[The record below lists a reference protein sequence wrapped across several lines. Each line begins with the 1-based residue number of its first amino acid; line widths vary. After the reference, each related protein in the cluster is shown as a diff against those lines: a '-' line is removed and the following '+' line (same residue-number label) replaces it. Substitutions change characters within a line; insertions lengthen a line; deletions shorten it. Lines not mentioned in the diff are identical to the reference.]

1 MDIKEEFNKI
11 NAELL
16 SKKNET
22 INQINDKIEI
32 IENQIKTKLLSE
44 NIKYDNQIKVEP
56 IINKFYQKIINMN
69 NFVEENLI
77 FNIKNEPD
85 DIMFLQKNIVSINIE
100 SKSVEVKEE
109 LQGIFELILYN
120 LTVQNH
126 LDAYLYKKVKE
137 IINVEQN
144 KIIPLINDIL
154 NNLLEQ
160 NKKTIIKKYNE
171 IMKQKNEENP
181 NKYELNTAFLSNYAK
196 AYLVKVSNE
205 MIILNKKNINKK
217 IDEVMNNL
225 KNSIAES
232 NKAKKMDVS
241 KLMEPLNIYINTF
254 IDTLFNKLNQITTT
268 TSEIIYSN
276 NLKKDLDKYNNYTNK
291 IIDKEIVLDK
301 EFENFR
307 KKLIQNKIV
316 KKELEN
322 VKLLDESLYS
332 SKNSIISMI
341 KIEIMDTLK
350 TNSFNINRTITCTN
364 FIKYSTK
371 EQIEELDE
379 KDLTQMFNLLIKN
392 E

>member
-160 NKKTIIKKYNE
+160 NKKIIIKKYNE

-225 KNSIAES
+225 KNNIAES